1 MKDFANRIARNA
13 RHWGKWARR
22 RGIQCYR
29 VYDRDIPEYAFALDV
44 YADRAHL
51 QEYDRAGEQLEA
63 DSRVHEAWLTQVHQS
78 AADGL
83 GMDPSRVVTKR
94 RAKRRGLAQ
103 HEKSGRAGE
112 DFVVQEGG
120 HRFIVNLEAYLD
132 TGLFLDHR
140 NTRAMVAAEV
150 AGKRF
155 LNLFCYTGSFT
166 VYAARSGAASSVSID
181 LSSTY
186 LNWAHRNFDLNGID
200 PQRHRTGAR
209 RRPSMVEGSR
219 EGRATLRHDRAGPA
233 IVLDLQGNAGYI
245 GHTARPCRIDHGM
258 HATSG
263 ARRGTVLFHQFAQLQ
278 IGRRRGRGARRG
290 GDFRPD
296 RTGGFPQPA
305 HTPLLAVYAPLRGE
319 RRFLCDSVN
328 RLFLPGRAGRMEDR
342 ERQLERMG
350 GTHVCKDSSHRGRGC
365 RTGLFRQ
372 QP

>member
-22 RGIQCYR
+22 HGIQCYR

-51 QEYDRAGEQLEA
+51 QEYDRAGEPLET
-63 DSRVHEAWLTQVHQS
+63 DSSVREAWLTQAHH
-78 AADGL
+78 AAAEGL
-83 GMDPSRVVTKR
+83 GLDSSRVVTKR

-120 HRFIVNLEAYLD
+120 HQFIVNLEAYLD

-166 VYAARSGAASSVSID
+166 VYAACSGAASSVGID

-186 LNWAHRNFDLNGID
+186 LGWARRNFDLNGID
-200 PQRHRTGAR
+200 PQRHVLERGDVLVWLKEA
-209 RRPSMVEGSR
+209 
-219 EGRATLRHDRAGPA
+219 ARAGQRFDV
-233 IVLDLQGNAGYI
+233 IVLDPPSFSTSKAMRDTLDIQ
-245 GHTARPCRIDHGM
+245 RDHPELIM
-258 HATSG
+258 ACTRLL
-263 ARRGTVLFHQFAQLQ
+263 A
-278 IGRRRGRGARRG
+278 RG
-290 GDFRPD
+290 GVLYFSTNLRSFKLDDAGTAGLEGEEISARTVPDDFRN
-296 RTGGFPQPA
+296 
-305 HTPLLAVYAPLRGE
+305 
-319 RRFLCDSVN
+319 RRI
-328 RLFLPGRAGRMEDR
+328 
-342 ERQLERMG
+342 
-350 GTHVCKDSSHRGRGC
+350 HRCWRFK
-365 RTGLFRQ
+365 RS
-372 QP
+372 